1 MLALMRTSSG
11 ELVLE
16 PTQAA
21 LSPIRERLRQELGE
35 GTWLKTVF
43 LAVDEAVAN
52 IVLYSRA
59 TQLRFSYAWRDDRFE
74 VTLADDGIPFNPL
87 EAPHEE
93 KEFEEFEFGGMGIG
107 LILSVS
113 DEVHYEWTGETNV
126 LTLEFQR
133 MED

>member
-1 MLALMRTSSG
+1 L
-11 ELVLE
+11 
-16 PTQAA
+16 
-21 LSPIRERLRQELGE
+21 
-35 GTWLKTVF
+35 LKTVF

-52 IVLYSRA
+52 IVLYSGA
-59 TQLRFSYAWRDDRFE
+59 TQLTFSYAWREDLFE
-74 VTLADDGIPFNPL
+74 VTLADDGIAFNPL

-113 DEVHYEWTGETNV
+113 DEVHYEWTGDTNV

>member
-1 MLALMRTSSG
+1 M
-11 ELVLE
+11 
-16 PTQAA
+16 
-21 LSPIRERLRQELGE
+21 
-35 GTWLKTVF
+35 
-43 LAVDEAVAN
+43 
-52 IVLYSRA
+52 
-59 TQLRFSYAWRDDRFE
+59 
-74 VTLADDGIPFNPL
+74 TLADDGIPFNPL

-113 DEVHYEWTGETNV
+113 DEVRYEWTGDTNV